1 MLNKAAFFIFFNPV
15 VYLALISCESGV
27 VDPACMNRKW
37 ETATFKTAAG
47 LENRKVWT
55 CIEK

>member
-1 MLNKAAFFIFFNPV
+1 MLNRVAFLILLNPF
-15 VYLALISCESGV
+15 VYLALISCETGI

-47 LENRKVWT
+47 LENRRVWT
-55 CIEK
+55 CER